1 MDFYSDT
8 NSNLKLKKKIMRRIY
23 MIWLSKK
30 LITPFAM
37 EVVLGIILMILLA
50 SNFSFFNV
58 WHNAPI
64 LSKPISLIYFLALA
78 FINTELLVKLLLIS
92 SIIIL
97 YSLSQKMI
105 KSVVYLLTKKDIN
118 FFFQTRKIKD
128 I

>member
-64 LSKPISLIYFLALA
+64 LAKPISLIYFFALA

-105 KSVVYLLTKKDIN
+105 KSVAYLLTKKDIN